1 MPKYTDT
8 QKAAAVKLYDEHGT
22 AETAKRTGITPRTIR
37 RWAKDAGHVSEDNAQ
52 KTTKA
57 RAAGAQQVAEAWG
70 NFREAEATG
79 AGTTATKVRDAIVA
93 AVDHGRRSREARD
106 LAVVYGIL
114 IDKAE
119 LLSGNATQRV
129 QVWAEDAVDAEL
141 RAMLADL
148 DEVVNR
154 DRQAGG

>member
-1 MPKYTDT
+1 MPKYTDK
-8 QKAAAVKLYDEHGT
+8 QRAAAVALYDEHGT

-37 RWAKDAGHVSEDNAQ
+37 RWAKDAGHVSEDNTK

-57 RAAGAQQVAEAWG
+57 RAVGAQRVAEAWG
-70 NFREAEATG
+70 TFREAEASG
-79 AGTTATKVRDAIVA
+79 AGTTATQVRDAIVA
-93 AVDHGRRSREARD
+93 AVDHGKRTREARD

-129 QVWAEDAVDAEL
+129 QVWAESEVDAEL
-141 RAMLADL
+141 RAMLAEF

-154 DRQAGG
+154 ENAEG

>member
-8 QKAAAVKLYDEHGT
+8 QKAEAVKLYDEHGT

-37 RWAKDAGHVSEDNAQ
+37 RWAKAAGLVSEDNVE

-57 RAAGAQQVAEAWG
+57 RAVGARQVAEAWG
-70 NFREAEATG
+70 DFRESEATG
-79 AGTTATKVRDAIVA
+79 AGTTATQVRDAILA
-93 AVDHGRRSREARD
+93 AVDHGARTRQARD

-129 QVWAEDAVDAEL
+129 QVWAESEVDAEL
-141 RAMLADL
+141 RAMLAEF

-154 DRQAGG
+154 DRQG